1 MKHKGITFF
10 SLILFSVLSAGQ
22 VISQSSNP
30 LPTPSILPKPQEDNS
45 QTIDIAEWVHP
56 YSTWGTTKFR
66 HGELFMSSKWKSY
79 YYVLVAP
86 EEYSTEGAVT
96 QVKLRNVKSGAS
108 YLGYG
113 LIFHSNPEPLKQ
125 DYAFLIDTMKKR
137 YRVVRHEPGKEISVI
152 KWTKSIHIKGGKRQN
167 ILEVRDKGDK
177 TELFINGQLVSSI
190 ENTYAFKSGSAGL
203 YSGDRVKIAF
213 KDLKIRK

>member
-1 MKHKGITFF
+1 M
-10 SLILFSVLSAGQ
+10 
-22 VISQSSNP
+22 
-30 LPTPSILPKPQEDNS
+30 
-45 QTIDIAEWVHP
+45 
-56 YSTWGTTKFR
+56 
-66 HGELFMSSKWKSY
+66 
-79 YYVLVAP
+79 
-86 EEYSTEGAVT
+86 
-96 QVKLRNVKSGAS
+96 
-108 YLGYG
+108 
-113 LIFHSNPEPLKQ
+113 
-125 DYAFLIDTMKKR
+125 IDTMKKR